1 MADMQ
6 AQAKDDGSSSA
17 LGCVLRIFWMLAGNA
32 IPMFTAIWIAKDSIP
47 FGSVADLLFWSAI
60 VSLVLARYLDVA
72 YFHGT
77 TSTGE
82 PATMAH
88 WRKHALLAVVLGG
101 VVWLAAH
108 GIGILVVR

>member
-1 MADMQ
+1 MAD
-6 AQAKDDGSSSA
+6 AQAPKVEGQSNT
-17 LGCVLRIFWMLAGNA
+17 LGCVLRMFWMLAGNA
-32 IPMFTAIWIAKDSIP
+32 IPMFTAIWIAKARVP
-47 FGSVADLLFWSAI
+47 WGSVADLLFWSAI

-108 GIGILVVR
+108 GIGMLSAR